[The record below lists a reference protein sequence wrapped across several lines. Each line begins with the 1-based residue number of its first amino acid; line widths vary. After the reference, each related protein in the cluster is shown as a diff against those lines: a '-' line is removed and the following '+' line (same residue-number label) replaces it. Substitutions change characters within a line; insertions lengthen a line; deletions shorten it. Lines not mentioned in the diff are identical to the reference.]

1 MAETT
6 KADKPAAPKKAA
18 PKKAAA
24 AKAEAVVEAPEALA
38 EQQAKGHESS
48 ARDVRDVDARGYRK
62 SRRGYVVSDKM
73 DKTIVVEVEDRVKH
87 PLYGKVIRRTSK
99 VKAHDEANT
108 AGIGDLVLINE
119 TRPLSA
125 TKRWR
130 LVEILEKAK

>member
-6 KADKPAAPKKAA
+6 TSKAKTTQADKA
-18 PKKAAA
+18 
-24 AKAEAVVEAPEALA
+24 AEAETPVEVVEA
-38 EQQAKGHESS
+38 GHEG
-48 ARDVRDVDARGYRK
+48 AEHDVRDPNARGYRK

-87 PLYGKVIRRTSK
+87 ALYGKVIRRTSK

-119 TRPLSA
+119 TRPQSA